1 MTEQEKT
8 AAVQS
13 VVEASIRGEQPLSV
27 GWLVKENADLR
38 RELKASVVQINLR
51 IKEIADISDKLQEL
65 ETRLDKAS
73 KAFAEL
79 KREVAAGS
87 GAGE

>member
-1 MTEQEKT
+1 MTDQEKT

-38 RELKASVVQINLR
+38 ELNRGLVQR
-51 IKEIADISDKLQEL
+51 L
-65 ETRLDKAS
+65 ERLEKRMDAAS

-87 GAGE
+87 GVSGDNS